1 MRKNDVCGWKSAE
14 NIWGRGKHNGLRLPD
29 RITFR
34 AGRRKFSEGIKG
46 EVRRGAED
54 KLPTMPA
61 SSFRALTRS
70 EADLLI
76 AQMQEQLRLMQAARP
91 ATPAPETQPDPR
103 EESGSESES
112 EESEEEEVAP
122 APPAAKGS

>member
-1 MRKNDVCGWKSAE
+1 
-14 NIWGRGKHNGLRLPD
+14 
-29 RITFR
+29 
-34 AGRRKFSEGIKG
+34 
-46 EVRRGAED
+46 
-54 KLPTMPA
+54 MPA
-61 SSFRALTRS
+61 SSSRALTRS

-112 EESEEEEVAP
+112 SESKTFREMFFRKMHSRYSVS
-122 APPAAKGS
+122 KLQ

>member
-1 MRKNDVCGWKSAE
+1 
-14 NIWGRGKHNGLRLPD
+14 
-29 RITFR
+29 
-34 AGRRKFSEGIKG
+34 
-46 EVRRGAED
+46 
-54 KLPTMPA
+54 MPA
-61 SSFRALTRS
+61 SSSRALTRS

-112 EESEEEEVAP
+112 EESEEEEEPLERSLKMTMTTP
-122 APPAAKGS
+122 AIGCETVRARKHL

>member
-1 MRKNDVCGWKSAE
+1 M
-14 NIWGRGKHNGLRLPD
+14 
-29 RITFR
+29 FR

-46 EVRRGAED
+46 EVRRNAGA

-61 SSFRALTRS
+61 SSSRALTRS

-112 EESEEEEVAP
+112 SESEEEE
-122 APPAAKGS
+122 KRKKMKRWLMKNRNRKKWTKWKKK